1 VPRET
6 INRLFRAQRAFEPR
20 GSDSQQRRANKKAG
34 ETAGFFEL
42 IGSDRDQY
50 FATTGPPQR

>member
-1 VPRET
+1 
-6 INRLFRAQRAFEPR
+6 LWAKAFCFAKR
-20 GSDSQQRRANKKAG
+20 VRNANKKAG

-50 FATTGPPQR
+50 FATTGAPKR

>member
-1 VPRET
+1 LKYESGR
-6 INRLFRAQRAFEPR
+6 
-20 GSDSQQRRANKKAG
+20 QQKAG

-50 FATTGPPQR
+50 FATTGAPKR

>member
-1 VPRET
+1 VKPSTDCSGRSGLSSRVAVT
-6 INRLFRAQRAFEPR
+6 VSSGGP
-20 GSDSQQRRANKKAG
+20 NKKAG